1 MKIVVWKHCLIW
13 AFIVA
18 MITTG
23 SVASI
28 QVLGQTPECSF
39 LSFNENDKSGKMDR
53 NGKTIIEPKF
63 DSVIGF
69 NGESALAQKDGL
81 WGIINDRS
89 EWIVKPT
96 YEFVSDG
103 FFDGYAYV
111 VKDKRYYFI
120 DRKGNKLAESFDGA
134 RDFWEGLGRIKLD
147 NKWGY
152 IDTQGIMVI
161 PPQFDEAASFSD
173 GIASVEKNGK
183 AFYINK
189 LGQKV
194 LELPEN
200 MSSGSFSEGLAFFQI
215 KWSEIYG
222 FVNTK
227 GEVVIEPKFRE
238 VDEFVEGRA
247 RVYIDGKYGFIDKQ
261 GNLTVPAKYD
271 DAKDF
276 SEGLAAV
283 RIGERGAKFGYID
296 KNGKEIFPFKYKYA
310 GDFNCGVAYVEI
322 DGKWSYID
330 KKENFIFKPK
340 KLK

>member
-39 LSFNENDKSGKMDR
+39 LSFYENDKSGKMDR

-63 DSVIGF
+63 DSIIGF
-69 NGESALAQKDGL
+69 NGESALAKKDGL
-81 WGIINDRS
+81 WGIINGSS

-120 DRKGNKLAESFDGA
+120 DRKGNKLAESFDEA
-134 RDFWEGLGRIKLD
+134 RYFWDGLGRIKLD
-147 NKWGY
+147 DKWGY
-152 IDTQGIMVI
+152 IDTQGTMVI
-161 PPQFDEAASFSD
+161 PPQFDEAGPFSD
-173 GIASVEKNGK
+173 GIARVEKNRK
-183 AFYINK
+183 VFYINK

-194 LELPEN
+194 IELSEN
-200 MSSGSFSEGLAFFQI
+200 MGSGHFAEGLAFFDI
-215 KWSEIYG
+215 NGSEIFG

-247 RVYIDGKYGFIDKQ
+247 RVYIDGKYGFIDKL
-261 GNLTVPAKYD
+261 GKLAVSAKYD
-271 DAKDF
+271 DAEDF

-283 RIGERGAKFGYID
+283 RIGERGAEFGYID
-296 KNGKEIFPFKYKYA
+296 KKGREILPFKYKYA

-322 DGKWSYID
+322 DGQWSYID
-330 KKENFIFKPK
+330 KNGNFLF
-340 KLK
+340 KLKDLE